1 VGGALVDWLGWRS
14 VFFLNLPIVLAAGAV
29 AVRVVPESRR
39 APERRL
45 DLPGTVLGA
54 LLLGV
59 VTFGFIEAGRT
70 GLNGAALLAA
80 GAGTA
85 LLVGFIAVE
94 RSRDDPLLPLSLFR
108 RPAFSVANATA
119 GAMNLG
125 TLGTLFLLT
134 LYLQQV
140 HGLSPLG
147 AGVAVLPLF
156 LPLSLLAPLAGR
168 LTARVGPKI
177 PTVAGLAV
185 AAGGLA
191 LLARLRVG
199 SEYATLLPA
208 LLLWGVGLAALTP
221 AVVAAAMGAV
231 QSARAGLASAMNN
244 TARQAGG
251 AIGIAAL
258 GALAGSPANGHAFL
272 DGLHA
277 AALTAAGLYLVA
289 AMATLTVA

>member
-177 PTVAGLAV
+177 PMVAGLAV
-185 AAGGLA
+185 AAGGPA

-208 LLLWGVGLAALTP
+208 LLLWGIGLAALTP
-221 AVVAAAMGAV
+221 AVVAAAIGAV

>member
-1 VGGALVDWLGWRS
+1 
-14 VFFLNLPIVLAAGAV
+14 
-29 AVRVVPESRR
+29 
-39 APERRL
+39 
-45 DLPGTVLGA
+45 
-54 LLLGV
+54 
-59 VTFGFIEAGRT
+59 
-70 GLNGAALLAA
+70 
-80 GAGTA
+80 
-85 LLVGFIAVE
+85 
-94 RSRDDPLLPLSLFR
+94 
-108 RPAFSVANATA
+108 
-119 GAMNLG
+119 MNLG

-177 PTVAGLAV
+177 PMVAGLAV
-185 AAGGLA
+185 AAGGPA

-208 LLLWGVGLAALTP
+208 LLLWGIGLAALTP
-221 AVVAAAMGAV
+221 AVVAAAIGAV
-231 QSARAGLASAMNN
+231 QSARAGLASAMNT